1 MNERLRN
8 HIEKLFDDAPT
19 TRKAFEL
26 KEELLA
32 NSEERYQD
40 LIASGVSPDDAFKHV
55 ISSIGNV
62 SELFRGLEAAPM
74 EDRTETEART
84 RKVALIKA
92 AAVGLYIFSV
102 FLFLTFAMFDMYSP
116 LDLSTIGLAVMVFI
130 AIIPTCMLVYVSNM
144 YPGYSKKEDT
154 IVEDF
159 KEWKSSTARTK
170 SIKNAVTSIVWTL
183 TLLLYFII
191 SFATFAWYS
200 TWIIF
205 IAGACVQAIVELAFH
220 LKELKK

>member
-8 HIEKLFDDAPT
+8 HIEKLFEGAPK

-40 LIASGVSPDDAFKHV
+40 LIANGVSSDDAFKHV
-55 ISSIGNV
+55 VSSIGNV
-62 SELFRGLEAAPM
+62 SELFRGLEAAQIN
-74 EDRTETEART
+74 DREEYEERT
-84 RKVALIKA
+84 RKIAIIKT

-102 FLFLTFAMFDMYSP
+102 FLFLTFALFDVYSP
-116 LDLSTIGLAVMVFI
+116 LDLSTIGLAVMIFL

-144 YPGYSKKEDT
+144 YPRYRKKEDT

-159 KEWKSSTARTK
+159 KEWKSDSVKTK
-170 SIKNAVTSIVWTL
+170 SIKGAVTCIVWTS
-183 TLLLYFII
+183 TLLLYFAV
-191 SFATFAWYS
+191 SFATFDWYA

-205 IAGACVQAIVELAFH
+205 IAAACVQAIVELIFR